1 MIVMLGGDDCIPV
14 LGFTW
19 TQGFFPYKKW
29 MDIGSTHRVW
39 PQGLRVKIG
48 QGPGPD
54 SVGRVIPSGFASR
67 GIKLRP
73 LDKPIPGKV
82 PEMTCPIFGYNFRAW
97 GWRIGFFFVIDSKK
111 KRRFCEGLLPNNF
124 LDQEHLLSLVGMEVA
139 NSCREGWGNHWRCGE
154 KDLKG
159 HGELS
164 GKYRYYSNCL
174 VVDLVA
180 KESLFLFNLG
190 LCVPNQT
197 WLDLSTSV
205 LMAQFSSVN
214 LLSRMLIQGGHLP
227 VRSRVIAI
235 KLYL

>member
-1 MIVMLGGDDCIPV
+1 MNPR
-14 LGFTW
+14 
-19 TQGFFPYKKW
+19 FFPYKKW
-29 MDIGSTHRVW
+29 MGSTHWVW
-39 PQGLRVKIG
+39 PQGLRSRSRTFQEGSFPRVSLRYKTSTFGQTDTWEGARNASPKRIQFQGMGVTDRVFFRYRFEKKNADFVK
-48 QGPGPD
+48 
-54 SVGRVIPSGFASR
+54 V
-67 GIKLRP
+67 
-73 LDKPIPGKV
+73 
-82 PEMTCPIFGYNFRAW
+82 
-97 GWRIGFFFVIDSKK
+97 
-111 KRRFCEGLLPNNF
+111 FCQTIF